1 MTKNKFSKFKQIDQI
16 KRLRGTF
23 VTRHES
29 TRLDANERISPFNNK
44 FIKKIK
50 KKINS
55 NHFTAYPE
63 IEEIYDLLAKKFNL
77 KRLNFLMTAGS
88 DAAIRHCFELF
99 TEPNSKIITLNPTF
113 GMYDVYAKSFR
124 TRQIKINYNSNLEL
138 DIKFLIKSINRNISM
153 IMIANPNSPTGTI
166 IEEKFIKEILIKAQK
181 NNCYVIIDEAYFG
194 FYKKNYVSLINKFK
208 NLIII
213 RTFSKAAGM
222 AGLRAGYL
230 ISNQINIKRM
240 YTFRPMYEINSIS
253 CLVIKEIFK
262 NFKIITKYVKETE
275 LGKKYLINELV
286 KLNYSYYDSFANF
299 ILVNLRSANKINK
312 LKDMLLKSNI
322 LYRTA
327 PNIKACKNHLRFTLG
342 PMKYM
347 KLLVRVLKKI

>member
-1 MTKNKFSKFKQIDQI
+1 MIKNKFSKFKQIDQI

-23 VTRHES
+23 ATRYES

-44 FIKKIK
+44 FIKNIK

-63 IEEIYDLLAKKFNL
+63 IEEIYDLLSKKFNL
-77 KRLNFLMTAGS
+77 ERLNFLITAGS

-99 TEPNSKIITLNPTF
+99 TEPKSKIITLNPTF

-124 TRQIKINYNSNLEL
+124 TKQIKVNYNSNLEL
-138 DIKFLIKSINRNISM
+138 DINFLIKSIDKDISM
-153 IMIANPNSPTGTI
+153 IMMANPNSPTGTI

-181 NNCYVIIDEAYFG
+181 NNCYVVIDEAYFG
-194 FYKKNYVSLINKFK
+194 FYKKNYVNLINKFR

-222 AGLRAGYL
+222 AGLRAGYI

-240 YTFRPMYEINSIS
+240 YAFRPMYEINSIS

-262 NFKIITKYVKETE
+262 NSIIITKYIKETE
-275 LGKKYLINELV
+275 LGKKYLINELN
-286 KLNYSYYDSFANF
+286 KLGYSYYDGFANF
-299 ILVNLRSANKINK
+299 ILVNMKSSGKINK
-312 LKDMLLKSNI
+312 LKDILLKSNI

-342 PMKYM
+342 PIKYM
-347 KLLVRVLKKI
+347 KLLVRVLKKM